1 MHCSIVNITYF
12 GMDLWNVR
20 AGKCKLRVTDTGYY
34 IQQIQKSFVYD
45 YFTYTVPYRATQPN
59 TTQYTVRIL
68 QQEQTA
74 ESVIQKCKTTLHMAC
89 ILYPV
94 ISQKILPVL
103 AESYHAKPRLSQCN
117 LKILVAGWNLSI

>member
-45 YFTYTVPYRATQPN
+45 F
-59 TTQYTVRIL
+59 L

-74 ESVIQKCKTTLHMAC
+74 DSVIQKCKTTLHMAC